1 MKKHVKK
8 FCARGFMF
16 TWGGPVI
23 VAIVWL
29 ALQSAGV
36 ITSLTVNEAALG
48 IVSSA
53 VMAFVAA
60 GISIVYDIESLP
72 KAFAGLIQMAVLYAD
87 YLGCYLLNGW
97 MPAHAIWPFTAIFVA
112 AFIMIWLGIYI
123 PIRLKVN
130 KMNKLMNKSR

>member
-8 FCARGFMF
+8 FCVRGFMF
-16 TWGGPVI
+16 AWGGPVI

-36 ITSLTVNEAALG
+36 ITNLTVNEAALG

-60 GISIVYDIESLP
+60 GISIIYEIESLP
-72 KAFAGLIQMAVLYAD
+72 KAFAGLIQMTVLYLD

-97 MPAHAIWPFTAIFVA
+97 IPAYAIWLFTAIFVA
-112 AFIMIWLGIYI
+112 GFIVIWLGIYI
-123 PIRLKVN
+123 PIRMKVS